1 MATEDPEFW
10 GGSRGPRWRR
20 LRERGRGEGSGRRS
34 AGTVLNWIT
43 VALAAATVVGLIV
56 LWPGKATLK
65 HVPGLDFFKDAY
77 KASVVSASTETC
89 PGSDPAQ
96 PLQCVTI
103 RARLLE
109 GPDEGVVTKLLYSA
123 PVAGTHFSA
132 GDRILLV
139 RVESGPGGPDTPF
152 YTYLDHARLPSLW
165 WLAAAFALAVVV
177 LGRLRG
183 LGALIGLAASFFFLL
198 RFMLPAIIQGHSPV
212 LVSLV
217 ASCAIAFL
225 ALYLAQGFGKVTTVA
240 LLGTVGAL
248 GVTALLGTLWV
259 RLADFTGLGSEEA
272 FVVQLGA
279 ANVDLVGLL
288 LAGIIIGALGALD
301 DMSVTQAAAVE
312 ELRRANPTMS
322 RKAVYR
328 SGLRI
333 GRDHVASIVNT
344 LVLAYAGA
352 SLPLMLVFLISSQP
366 PSLVLNSESIAVEV
380 VRALVGSIGLV
391 ACVPLTTWLAA
402 YLMPPEDRPA
412 ETGEPAIPEEP
423 GARGRHRAGRANGS
437 R

>member
-1 MATEDPEFW
+1 
-10 GGSRGPRWRR
+10 
-20 LRERGRGEGSGRRS
+20 
-34 AGTVLNWIT
+34 VLTSI
-43 VALAAATVVGLIV
+43 VIALALLTVVGLVV
-56 LWPGKATLK
+56 LWPAKATLTK
-65 HVPGLDFFKDAY
+65 VPGLDYFKNAY
-77 KASVVSASTETC
+77 QATVTSASSETC
-89 PGSDPAQ
+89 PGTDPSQ
-96 PLQCVTI
+96 PAQCVTL
-103 RARLLE
+103 RARLLA
-109 GPDEGVVTKLLYSA
+109 GPDEGRTTTIQFPT
-123 PVAGTHFSA
+123 PVAGTHFA
-132 GDRILLV
+132 VGDRILVV
-139 RVESGPGGPDTPF
+139 RIQLGGGGGGGGGSQGPAL
-152 YTYLDHARLPSLW
+152 YSYLDHARLPSLW
-165 WLAAAFALAVVV
+165 WLAGLFALAVVL

-198 RFMLPAIIQGHSPV
+198 RFMLPSIINGHSPV

-248 GVTALLGTLWV
+248 GVTALLGTIWV
-259 RLADFTGLGSEEA
+259 RFADFTGLGSEEA

-288 LAGIIIGALGALD
+288 LAGIIIGALGAMD

-322 RKAVYR
+322 RRAIYR

-352 SLPLMLVFLISSQP
+352 SLPLLLVFLISAQP
-366 PSLVLNSESIAVEV
+366 PSLVLNSEAIAVEV
-380 VRALVGSIGLV
+380 VRALVGSVGLI

-402 YLMPPEDRPA
+402 YLMPPDEPTPSDA
-412 ETGEPAIPEEP
+412 ESERSISPS
-423 GARGRHRAGRANGS
+423 GRHRAGQASPTPPEEGARDRS
-437 R
+437 DRLPP